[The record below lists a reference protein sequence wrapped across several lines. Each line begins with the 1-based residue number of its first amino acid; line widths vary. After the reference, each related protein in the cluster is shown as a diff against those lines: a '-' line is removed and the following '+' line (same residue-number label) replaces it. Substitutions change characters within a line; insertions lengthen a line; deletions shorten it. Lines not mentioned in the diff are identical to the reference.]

1 MILTF
6 SSTGSDRFRA
16 SYFGNGYVEYWSYN
30 LYFVN
35 RRILGMLI
43 LFSCLFIHRLSG
55 ASPFL
60 GNTNQETF
68 TNISQVDYRFDEE
81 FFANTSDLAKD
92 FIQQLFVKNPR

>member
-1 MILTF
+1 
-6 SSTGSDRFRA
+6 
-16 SYFGNGYVEYWSYN
+16 
-30 LYFVN
+30 
-35 RRILGMLI
+35 
-43 LFSCLFIHRLSG
+43 LFRLSG

-92 FIQQLFVKNPR
+92 FIQQLFVKQPRYMT

>member
-1 MILTF
+1 MD
-6 SSTGSDRFRA
+6 DR
-16 SYFGNGYVEYWSYN
+16 
-30 LYFVN
+30 
-35 RRILGMLI
+35 
-43 LFSCLFIHRLSG
+43 LFRLSG

>member
-1 MILTF
+1 MRKNVWKE
-6 SSTGSDRFRA
+6 DR
-16 SYFGNGYVEYWSYN
+16 E
-30 LYFVN
+30 LYF
-35 RRILGMLI
+35 
-43 LFSCLFIHRLSG
+43 RLSG

-68 TNISQVDYRFDEE
+68 TNIAQVDYRFDEE

>member
-1 MILTF
+1 MTLT
-6 SSTGSDRFRA
+6 D
-16 SYFGNGYVEYWSYN
+16 
-30 LYFVN
+30 
-35 RRILGMLI
+35 
-43 LFSCLFIHRLSG
+43 RLSG

-60 GNTNQETF
+60 GNNNQETF

>member
-1 MILTF
+1 MF
-6 SSTGSDRFRA
+6 
-16 SYFGNGYVEYWSYN
+16 
-30 LYFVN
+30 
-35 RRILGMLI
+35 
-43 LFSCLFIHRLSG
+43 RLSG

-68 TNISQVDYRFDEE
+68 TNIAQVDYRFDEE